1 MKFFIIEVESLKL
14 KSLLTK
20 LKQMIESKKFHPL
33 FEKFQ
38 TDVLEKIAWRI
49 DEEESK
55 DLPLEKV
62 LDKW

>member
-1 MKFFIIEVESLKL
+1 MIKSRKL
-14 KSLLTK
+14 
-20 LKQMIESKKFHPL
+20 HPV

-38 TDVLEKIAWRI
+38 TDLLEKIAWRI

-55 DLPLEKV
+55 GLTLEKV

>member
-20 LKQMIESKKFHPL
+20 LKQMIVSKKLHPV

-55 DLPLEKV
+55 DLPL
-62 LDKW
+62 